1 MNDINE
7 ATRLREV
14 IKGRVG
20 RPRKVSVDNEE
31 LFEYQRI
38 KKIRST
44 RESIK
49 EYFRDF
55 LPKTFSNIGFFQ
67 GNSYSNLYAS
77 YSEHKKQI
85 VVKNIGNMKKIH
97 LKNALLYALK
107 NSNFDNE
114 KALNQDFEFLSI
126 KDILR
131 DWESDFCKEKDLNE
145 AMHLVFSLDE
155 QKNDFSTKALQ
166 NSVFHTMRDYFEDY
180 KFALIPHY
188 HQKKPHIHVILNKN
202 NMQTGK
208 KLHFSSKSECR
219 KFFYDLRENF
229 KDNLAVLSAGTL
241 VYENAK
247 PKVLLDRK
255 IAELEDF
262 VSQKEH
268 KREYKHSTAL
278 LFKEIVES
286 LNRSEKNLER
296 LNENGLKE
304 LNALPALENR
314 NFAQLKRFSKVGNR
328 ILKNVEEIEK
338 IKKNIDDLF
347 VLEEKYSIYFDNKE
361 KLKEQDKILS
371 FFKKIDR
378 KYLSKKVLNNLF
390 FLENTEQK
398 ELDFSLLELNR
409 KLLDNE
415 FFENKKDQTLFVL
428 NKKMKI
434 LKDCKK
440 YLLDDNEINP
450 NEKENFEE
458 RISELEKKIKEA
470 IEKRYEK
477 LKQLKLQMMQQDT
490 ITDMEK
496 TKKAKKMAFVEKELQ
511 QINRSNNYS
520 IKKIK

>member
-1 MNDINE
+1 
-7 ATRLREV
+7 
-14 IKGRVG
+14 
-20 RPRKVSVDNEE
+20 
-31 LFEYQRI
+31 
-38 KKIRST
+38 
-44 RESIK
+44 
-49 EYFRDF
+49 
-55 LPKTFSNIGFFQ
+55 
-67 GNSYSNLYAS
+67 
-77 YSEHKKQI
+77 
-85 VVKNIGNMKKIH
+85 
-97 LKNALLYALK
+97 
-107 NSNFDNE
+107 
-114 KALNQDFEFLSI
+114 
-126 KDILR
+126 
-131 DWESDFCKEKDLNE
+131 
-145 AMHLVFSLDE
+145 
-155 QKNDFSTKALQ
+155 
-166 NSVFHTMRDYFEDY
+166 
-180 KFALIPHY
+180 
-188 HQKKPHIHVILNKN
+188 
-202 NMQTGK
+202 MQTGK

-229 KDNLAVLSAGTL
+229 KDNLAILSAGSL

-247 PKVLLDRK
+247 PKVLLDKK

-286 LNRSEKNLER
+286 LKRSEKNLER

-347 VLEEKYSIYFDNKE
+347 ALEEKYSIYFDNKE

-390 FLENTEQK
+390 SLENVEQK

-440 YLLDDNEINP
+440 YLLDDNEINS
-450 NEKENFEE
+450 NEKEKFEE

-470 IEKRYEK
+470 IEKRYEH